1 MKDILYKTICIEA
14 NPILLF
20 SVILSII
27 LIVLVI
33 VCLYIILPDDSDD
46 YLDM

>member
-20 SVILSII
+20 SVIVCVIAII
-27 LIVLVI
+27 LII
-33 VCLYIILPDDSDD
+33 VCLYIVLPDDSDD